1 MISIIV
7 YGRNDDHGYNLH
19 RRVALS
25 LNCLAEVLTDDDDEI
40 VFVDYNT
47 PDQLPTLVEALADTL
62 TVRCLSALRVIR
74 VRERTHVRLFAG
86 RTHLPIVEPVAR
98 NVGARHANPANR
110 WLLSTNTDMI
120 LVPLEDESLSE
131 ICDRLPDGF
140 YALPRFELPE
150 WLWEQLPRT
159 DPSRVLADVGHLG
172 PTLQLGETVTSHE
185 EIRFDAPG
193 DFQLVLREEFF
204 AIDGFDEEMV
214 LGWHVD
220 SNLSKRLLLRRGSI
234 ESLEDHIAGYHC
246 NHQRTLTV
254 YHDTGL
260 ANDLGRFFREV
271 EVVALPRQRG
281 TWGLADEELEVV
293 PVGDV
298 PDRQF
303 ISAVL
308 TASGDPGASRR
319 GSFDALSEKFALEYD
334 SRHVLP
340 FVTDA
345 IRTGPRDPVVG
356 YLGTNTDLARM
367 LATTIA
373 ALTRGRLEVVEPGD
387 RDALSRMA
395 SHADLVIVD
404 LGVDASRFDAPLAT
418 GFSVGLAHARTE
430 LIRVLHAFTRLV
442 DLERM
447 RLEHDR
453 WHRPFVLVNSSAVFW
468 RPFVVANMNVS
479 STTPHS
485 RVRNAVVKLEPDR
498 SAEAV
503 AYERRA
509 AQLIR
514 WMTRRDSGTTRLTIR
529 RGECIELFE
538 HVDYAGFGK
547 GWEFPDRLGVWT
559 SGPRSELSIH
569 VEGMRSPAELIL
581 AFDDIGTPPRTPVR
595 IAALIAGTTV
605 ATTTFG
611 RKPHRPRARARRTH
625 RLPRRALR
633 RVLRAGAR
641 LARAARVPGV
651 DRSIAWV
658 RRLGQTETEHRHF
671 WTLAVPGDQFPS
683 GALDLEL
690 ALESPAGSQNE
701 DPRVHLRSITIE
713 EG

>member
-1 MISIIV
+1 M
-7 YGRNDDHGYNLH
+7 
-19 RRVALS
+19 
-25 LNCLAEVLTDDDDEI
+25 
-40 VFVDYNT
+40 
-47 PDQLPTLVEALADTL
+47 
-62 TVRCLSALRVIR
+62 
-74 VRERTHVRLFAG
+74 
-86 RTHLPIVEPVAR
+86 
-98 NVGARHANPANR
+98 
-110 WLLSTNTDMI
+110 
-120 LVPLEDESLSE
+120 
-131 ICDRLPDGF
+131 
-140 YALPRFELPE
+140 
-150 WLWEQLPRT
+150 
-159 DPSRVLADVGHLG
+159 
-172 PTLQLGETVTSHE
+172 
-185 EIRFDAPG
+185 
-193 DFQLVLREEFF
+193 
-204 AIDGFDEEMV
+204 
-214 LGWHVD
+214 
-220 SNLSKRLLLRRGSI
+220 
-234 ESLEDHIAGYHC
+234 
-246 NHQRTLTV
+246 
-254 YHDTGL
+254 
-260 ANDLGRFFREV
+260 
-271 EVVALPRQRG
+271 
-281 TWGLADEELEVV
+281 
-293 PVGDV
+293 
-298 PDRQF
+298 
-303 ISAVL
+303 
-308 TASGDPGASRR
+308 
-319 GSFDALSEKFALEYD
+319 
-334 SRHVLP
+334 LP

-387 RDALSRMA
+387 RGALSRMA

-442 DLERM
+442 DLERR

-547 GWEFPDRLGVWT
+547 GWEFPDRLGIWT

-581 AFDDIGTPPRTPVR
+581 AFDDIGAPPRTPVR

-611 RKPHRPRARARRTH
+611 SKPRRRVDRARARRTH

-671 WTLAVPGDQFPS
+671 WTLTVPGDQFPS

-690 ALESPAGSQNE
+690 ALESPVGSQNE
-701 DPRVHLRSITIE
+701 DPRVHLRSITVE

>member
-220 SNLSKRLLLRRGSI
+220 SNLSKRCCCVAVRSRASRTTSPDTMRRCFS
-234 ESLEDHIAGYHC
+234 AGTSTRTSVDGCSHTAGRSKAC
-246 NHQRTLTV
+246 TKRSPVPLQPQRTLTV

-260 ANDLGRFFREV
+260 ANDLGRFFQGGRGGRPTP
-271 EVVALPRQRG
+271 AARDMGARG
-281 TWGLADEELEVV
+281 TRSSRSSPTAMAGSPAAILE
-293 PVGDV
+293 
-298 PDRQF
+298 
-303 ISAVL
+303 A
-308 TASGDPGASRR
+308 
-319 GSFDALSEKFALEYD
+319 
-334 SRHVLP
+334 
-340 FVTDA
+340 
-345 IRTGPRDPVVG
+345 
-356 YLGTNTDLARM
+356 
-367 LATTIA
+367 
-373 ALTRGRLEVVEPGD
+373 
-387 RDALSRMA
+387 
-395 SHADLVIVD
+395 
-404 LGVDASRFDAPLAT
+404 
-418 GFSVGLAHARTE
+418 ARTATQPSA
-430 LIRVLHAFTRLV
+430 RSTPWAR
-442 DLERM
+442 
-447 RLEHDR
+447 
-453 WHRPFVLVNSSAVFW
+453 SS
-468 RPFVVANMNVS
+468 RS
-479 STTPHS
+479 STT
-485 RVRNAVVKLEPDR
+485 RGTCFR
-498 SAEAV
+498 S
-503 AYERRA
+503 
-509 AQLIR
+509 
-514 WMTRRDSGTTRLTIR
+514 
-529 RGECIELFE
+529 
-538 HVDYAGFGK
+538 
-547 GWEFPDRLGVWT
+547 
-559 SGPRSELSIH
+559 
-569 VEGMRSPAELIL
+569 
-581 AFDDIGTPPRTPVR
+581 
-595 IAALIAGTTV
+595 
-605 ATTTFG
+605 
-611 RKPHRPRARARRTH
+611 
-625 RLPRRALR
+625 
-633 RVLRAGAR
+633 
-641 LARAARVPGV
+641 
-651 DRSIAWV
+651 
-658 RRLGQTETEHRHF
+658 
-671 WTLAVPGDQFPS
+671 
-683 GALDLEL
+683 
-690 ALESPAGSQNE
+690 
-701 DPRVHLRSITIE
+701 
-713 EG
+713 